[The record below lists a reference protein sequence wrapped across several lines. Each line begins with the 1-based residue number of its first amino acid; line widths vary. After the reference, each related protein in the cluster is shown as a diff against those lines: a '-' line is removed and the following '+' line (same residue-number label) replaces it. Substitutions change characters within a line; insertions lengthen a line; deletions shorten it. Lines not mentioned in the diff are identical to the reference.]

1 MGLTE
6 GRKMAFRLS
15 RELLKKIYGLRN
27 LDSSASVKTEIE
39 LTQRISYTSGRR
51 TILLTT
57 E

>member
-15 RELLKKIYGLRN
+15 CELLKKIYGLRN